1 MSPLSTNDAY
11 MHCETFSLMMSYLPM
26 SLGDRFCV
34 DRKGSLGGG
43 GWVHPKGANG
53 MSGLGVPFLLYLNV
67 NGPRK
72 QFSDPSH
79 LV

>member
-11 MHCETFSLMMSYLPM
+11 MHCETFSLMMSYPAM
-26 SLGDRFCV
+26 SLGNRFCIS
-34 DRKGSLGGG
+34 RKGRSGGG
-43 GWVHPKGANG
+43 GWVHLKGAND
-53 MSGLGVPFLLYLNV
+53 MSGLGMPFVLYLNV

-72 QFSDPSH
+72 QFSYPSH